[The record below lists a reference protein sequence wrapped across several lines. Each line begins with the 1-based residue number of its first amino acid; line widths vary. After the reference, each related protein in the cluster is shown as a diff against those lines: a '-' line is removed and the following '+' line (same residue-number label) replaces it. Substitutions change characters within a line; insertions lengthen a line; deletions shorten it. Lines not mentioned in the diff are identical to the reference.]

1 MPNPFPS
8 CTGYLETTGS
18 HKTLHFDSG
27 FETSRGSR
35 TLESLSGCILLDLL
49 FQRSPHVTVFMIWPH
64 IAAGL
69 LSPLHPPTRTPKE
82 VSSLRATPLA
92 KILRPLRDQQ
102 EKSWGWVAMSAVGL
116 GTRADAASV
125 NFQPNKPKHTPF
137 PFVQPCPECPEDM
150 PCSSLILPPHLCS
163 CRHPTQNPVPRL
175 SISPAPTNTYSLEL
189 STSPKAFWIKL
200 FFKTIFSLC
209 HTRFFFTD
217 WCTSVYTYAC
227 CMYSCFLS
235 PVRLKHLLGL
245 NPFLASSTTIG
256 TLLSV

>member
-1 MPNPFPS
+1 
-8 CTGYLETTGS
+8 
-18 HKTLHFDSG
+18 
-27 FETSRGSR
+27 
-35 TLESLSGCILLDLL
+35 
-49 FQRSPHVTVFMIWPH
+49 
-64 IAAGL
+64 
-69 LSPLHPPTRTPKE
+69 
-82 VSSLRATPLA
+82 
-92 KILRPLRDQQ
+92 
-102 EKSWGWVAMSAVGL
+102 MSAVGL

-137 PFVQPCPECPEDM
+137 PLVQPCPECPEDM